1 MLPNKEPQ
9 GILIVDDNPTNLE
22 VLSESLI
29 QEGFQ
34 VAVAIDGE
42 SALEQISYHPPELI
56 LLDVMMPGIDGFETC
71 QRLKENTET
80 HNIPVIFMTA
90 LSDSHNK
97 VKGLSLGAIDYITKP
112 FQQEEVLARVRVHL
126 QVQTLTRTLSNQNSQ
141 LKDEIEN
148 RQQVEAQLV
157 DANSALENLNHDLEQ
172 RVEERTQK
180 LTEAL
185 QTVRQTQVQLIQ
197 QEKLSALGQLVAGI
211 AHEINNPVNF
221 IHGNLDHASS
231 YAQDLLSLF
240 GLYAQNYPNPTDDI
254 KSKMEEIDVDFLTE
268 DLPKLLSS
276 MQVGTD
282 RIRDIVLSLRIFSRL
297 DEAEVKDVNIHEGID
312 STLLILNSRIKGD
325 VPPFP
330 ISVVKSYS
338 ELPKVKCYPG
348 QLNQVCMNILSN
360 AIDALEEEAEET
372 NDGSWQPEIC
382 IRTELVGNDKV
393 SIHIADNGP
402 GVPEDLLEKIF
413 DPFFTTKAVGKG
425 TGLGMSISHEI
436 ISEKHNGTLTCK
448 RLEPRG
454 TQFTITIPTFQ
465 EVVESEGYITDE
477 EMQESL
483 IELEAES
490 DIDSS
495 TLNHSS
501 NEVDIDIFDATNLSQ
516 EALETSMPGAG
527 IESVGASGI
536 EKFESR
542 PKEKMPTIESSTPA
556 DIRHSPIV
564 VKAIDLSK
572 ADDAAESVISTLR
585 KPAETFAQETE
596 STGNTRSVPEADH
609 QPRFARAHEPEKA
622 WVEIAE
628 VTRTLNNE
636 TVRPV
641 VQTEKIDTTAEAK
654 PDSKNSSAKE
664 PASSPEENTSE
675 DKKELPAHTNKS
687 LLLLDESVF
696 SSFDRFSR

>member
-1 MLPNKEPQ
+1 MLPDKEPQ

-71 QRLKENTET
+71 QRLKENPET
-80 HNIPVIFMTA
+80 HSIPVIFMTA

-312 STLLILNSRIKGD
+312 STLLILNSRIKGE

-360 AIDALEEEAEET
+360 AIDALEEEAEKA

-382 IRTELVGNDKV
+382 IRTELVDNDKV

-436 ISEKHNGTLTCK
+436 ISEKHNGTLTCE

-465 EVVESEGYITDE
+465 EVVESESYITDE
-477 EMQESL
+477 EIQESL

-490 DIDSS
+490 DTDNS
-495 TLNHSS
+495 TLNHSL
-501 NEVDIDIFDATNLSQ
+501 NEVDLDTVDTANLSKASEISVPET
-516 EALETSMPGAG
+516 EAV
-527 IESVGASGI
+527 SVGAPGI
-536 EKFESR
+536 EESE
-542 PKEKMPTIESSTPA
+542 PSTKEETPTIKSSIPA
-556 DIRHSPIV
+556 DVEHPSIAT
-564 VKAIDLSK
+564 KAIDLS
-572 ADDAAESVISTLR
+572 DVNTAAESVIATSKKNT
-585 KPAETFAQETE
+585 ETFARETE
-596 STGNTRSVPEADH
+596 SAVNTRFITEANH
-609 QPRFARAHEPEKA
+609 QPRFARAHEPEKSRI
-622 WVEIAE
+622 EIAK
-628 VTRTLNNE
+628 VTQTSNDE
-636 TVRPV
+636 TVRHV
-641 VQTEKIDTTAEAK
+641 VQAEKIDTTARAESK
-654 PDSKNSSAKE
+654 PKNAVVKE
-664 PASSPEENTSE
+664 PAVIPDENNSG
-675 DKKELPAHTNKS
+675 DKKDLLAHTNKS

-696 SSFDRFSR
+696 SSFDGFSR